1 MIQAIQAMY
10 GIKKRIREQWIDMSK
25 SSRCKVLINYHIHYN
40 KYIIEYNYHMMH
52 AMDLGRSDG

>member
-10 GIKKRIREQWIDMSK
+10 DIKKRIREQWIDMNK

-52 AMDLGRSDG
+52 AII